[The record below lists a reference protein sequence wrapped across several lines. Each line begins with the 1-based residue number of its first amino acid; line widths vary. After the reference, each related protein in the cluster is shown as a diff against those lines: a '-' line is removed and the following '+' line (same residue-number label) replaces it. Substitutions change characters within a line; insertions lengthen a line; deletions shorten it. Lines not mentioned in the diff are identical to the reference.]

1 MILNG
6 YYILPL
12 GYSWAVLLGN
22 FIREVNRYD
31 GQPMDERDME
41 KVVATAVKKTR
52 KTFRV
57 QEGRLFGDLQEMLT
71 MLYGVARGKEPDGEI
86 EPLSL
91 REYAPHMTAPHR
103 MDLMVSAMTKEEGAW
118 NCNLRCRHCYAAGQ
132 QKAEERELST
142 EQWKAII
149 DKLRAAGVPQITF
162 TGGEPTLRQDLV
174 ELTEYARWFVTR
186 LNTNGILLSPELS
199 RELYEASL
207 DSVQITLYSWNHE
220 IHDTLVGTKHGF
232 WQTVQGIRNALEAG
246 LNVSVNTPLCRDNR
260 DYDRT
265 LAFLNELGVRYVT
278 CSGLIETGKASLDG
292 SVSSQL
298 SAMEMGE
305 ILERASGFCR
315 ENGKGET
322 ASFWV
327 TVHQQNM
334 LCESIYD
341 PEKPFYDFTPG
352 WFNQINVLRYEF
364 TWEQRRNII
373 SHNADRIE
381 DGNLVWEGSLKKGES
396 RQMTMTCALEGFRH
410 PKLVEWKP
418 YQNSVK
424 GDSPVSGSIV
434 LVILTVTFCAAFNA
448 GGGFD
453 QNSYEGGRGYH
464 RYHGIH
470 RGGGS
475 GGSCACAGC
484 ACACACA
491 GGGRA
496 GCSKKDF
503 YHNTPKNF

>member
-1 MILNG
+1 MAEKTEKKRKIKSVLFCCAVGLVVLIL
-6 YYILPL
+6 YVAVSIRPL
-12 GYSWAVLLGN
+12 DEMTEYQVHVAPRDDGSLDITYRFKWKVLNDSKEGPLTWVKLGMAN
-22 FIREVNRYD
+22 PQYMV
-31 GQPMDERDME
+31 G
-41 KVVATAVKKTR
+41 
-52 KTFRV
+52 
-57 QEGRLFGDLQEMLT
+57 EM
-71 MLYGVARGKEPDGEI
+71 G
-86 EPLSL
+86 
-91 REYAPHMTAPHR
+91 
-103 MDLMVSAMTKEEGAW
+103 GA
-118 NCNLRCRHCYAAGQ
+118 AAGIRYQ
-132 QKAEERELST
+132 PSEFSQNSMLELN
-142 EQWKAII
+142 
-149 DKLRAAGVPQITF
+149 
-162 TGGEPTLRQDLV
+162 
-174 ELTEYARWFVTR
+174 
-186 LNTNGILLSPELS
+186 LNRP
-199 RELYEASL
+199 Y
-207 DSVQITLYSWNHE
+207 Y
-220 IHDTLVGTKHGF
+220 
-232 WQTVQGIRNALEAG
+232 
-246 LNVSVNTPLCRDNR
+246 
-260 DYDRT
+260 
-265 LAFLNELGVRYVT
+265 
-278 CSGLIETGKASLDG
+278 
-292 SVSSQL
+292 
-298 SAMEMGE
+298 
-305 ILERASGFCR
+305 
-315 ENGKGET
+315 KGET

-334 LCESIYD
+334 LCKSIYD

-352 WFNQINVLRYEF
+352 WFDQINVIHYEF

-381 DGNLVWEGSLKKGES
+381 DGNLVWEGALKKGES
-396 RQMTMTCALEGFRH
+396 RQMTLTCALEGFRH

-470 RGGGS
+470 GGGGGS
-475 GGSCACAGC
+475 CACACAGC